1 VSAGLIRQR
10 RSPALLRIS
19 AAVAIAVAAAA
30 MAFAVACS
38 AVAFAAARCVVIIRR
53 RSLRSPDAVFGRRRS
68 RTLSVAA
75 TIAITVAI
83 APA

>member
-1 VSAGLIRQR
+1 
-10 RSPALLRIS
+10 
-19 AAVAIAVAAAA
+19 
-30 MAFAVACS
+30 MAFAVARS

-53 RSLRSPDAVFGRRRS
+53 RSLRSPGAVFGRRRS

-75 TIAITVAI
+75 TIAITIAI